1 METIH
6 YVLIGVILFFLLTSY
21 SSNSDN
27 INNKKTMEAYAP
39 LPKALNFKDNKFINF
54 MQQVND
60 NILKNIDPKKYGF
73 DTKDDFASAL
83 TTVFCWD
90 RETFENDGAKSKL
103 IFKNFHDSIIR
114 AGFNRNNYGLYNDVD
129 SYCYAVL
136 NDLQLN
142 PPEGYSYLSVP
153 GMKGDE
159 IYNSYRD
166 INEDIDV
173 AEDVEEADI
182 EVEEEELD
190 EEEYEDEYEEEE

>member
-1 METIH
+1 METVH
-6 YVLIGVILFFLLTSY
+6 YILIGVILFFLLTSY
-21 SSNSDN
+21 NTSSTD
-27 INNKKTMEAYAP
+27 INKKTMEAYSP
-39 LPKALNFKDNKFINF
+39 LPRALNFKGNKFINF
-54 MQQVND
+54 MQQVNN

-73 DTKDDFASAL
+73 NTKDDFASAL

-90 RETFENDGAKSKL
+90 RETFENEGSGSKL

-114 AGFNRNNYGLYNDVD
+114 SGFNRNNYGLYNDVD

-159 IYNSYRD
+159 IYNKYRD

-182 EVEEEELD
+182 EVEEEEL
-190 EEEYEDEYEEEE
+190 EEEYDEEYEEEE